1 MMLMMMMVAI
11 TRIVPLLTELALI
24 QSLSEVGISPTDNVC
39 IVAWHSTIV
48 VML

>member
-1 MMLMMMMVAI
+1 
-11 TRIVPLLTELALI
+11 LTELASI

-48 VML
+48 VMLWPRRWRRREEGTISHY